1 MGVFDSLFGRKNETE
16 KKETKT
22 VPWIPLES
30 LDQLDGIIKA
40 SGNRTQVIFKHS
52 TSCGISRMVMNMFGS
67 SYDVEAGR
75 LDLYYLDLHAY
86 RSVSNEVAHKFGV
99 MHQSPQLLVIRNGTV
114 VGHASHGAITAMDLE
129 RYL

>member
-1 MGVFDSLFGRKNETE
+1 MGLFDSLFGSKNETE

-30 LDQLDGIIKA
+30 LDQLDKIIRA
-40 SGNRTQVIFKHS
+40 SNKRTQIIFKHS
-52 TSCGISRMVMNMFGS
+52 TSCGISRMVMNMFVS
-67 SYDVEAGR
+67 SYDFEAGR

-86 RSVSNEVAHKFGV
+86 RSVSNAVAHKLGV
-99 MHQSPQLLVIRNGTV
+99 MHQSPQLLVVRNGEV
-114 VGHASHGAITAMDLE
+114 VGHASHGAITAMELE